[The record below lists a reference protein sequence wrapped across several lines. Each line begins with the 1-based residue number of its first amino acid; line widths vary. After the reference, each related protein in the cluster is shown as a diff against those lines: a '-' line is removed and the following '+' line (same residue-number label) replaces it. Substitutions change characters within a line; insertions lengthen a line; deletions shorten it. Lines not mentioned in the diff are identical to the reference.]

1 MTPKSEH
8 DVVVIGS
15 GISGA
20 SFAHFCARG
29 GLSVLVAE
37 KSDAP
42 GGCVHS
48 HRLEGGYWFELG
60 AHTCYNSY
68 RGLLELLEAKSALG
82 KLLPRAKVP
91 FRLLSK
97 GRVRSI
103 ASELD
108 FLSLLAHA
116 PSIAFTRKDGRTV
129 RGYYERLVGKANY
142 DRVFGPMFAAVP
154 SQRADEFPSGMLFK
168 KRDRRKELPR
178 SFTMAGGLQSAVDA
192 LLEDPRITLAL
203 NAEAVAVS
211 REGEGFRVRFADGSE
226 RSARFLAMAAPPT
239 AGTAL
244 LGAAFPAVAGELA
257 KIQVTPVST
266 TGVVVRKE
274 ATPLEPLA
282 FLIPLDDD
290 RFYSAVSRDTV
301 PDPTWRAFAFHF
313 KPGFSAEQGLALA
326 AEVLKVERGALEHVV
341 RRSVELPSPRL
352 GHPEIV
358 AALDR
363 ALAGTPLFLTGNYF
377 DGLAI
382 EDCVARSRLESARLL
397 KQAGAAAA

>member
-1 MTPKSEH
+1 MTTKSEH
-8 DVVVIGS
+8 DVVVIGG

-37 KSDAP
+37 KTDAP
-42 GGCVHS
+42 GGCLHS

-68 RGLLELLEAKSALG
+68 RGLLELLEERSALG

-91 FRLLSK
+91 FRLYAH
-97 GRVRSI
+97 GRTRSI

-108 FLSLLAHA
+108 FFSLLLHA
-116 PSIAFTRKDGRTV
+116 PSIAFTRKEGRTV
-129 RGYYERLVGKANY
+129 RDYYERLVGKRNY
-142 DRVFGPMFAAVP
+142 ERVFGPMFAAVP
-154 SQRADEFPSGMLFK
+154 SQKADEFPSGMLFK
-168 KRDRRKELPR
+168 KRDRRNEIPR
-178 SFTMAGGLQSAVDA
+178 SFTLAGGLQTAVDT
-192 LLEDPRITLAL
+192 LLEDPRITLVL
-203 NAEAVAVS
+203 NAQATAIE
-211 REGEGFRVRFADGSE
+211 RQGDGFRVRFADGSE
-226 RSARFLAMAAPPT
+226 RTARFLAMASPPR
-239 AGTAL
+239 AGAEL
-244 LGAAFPAVAGELA
+244 LGQAFPAVAAELA
-257 KIQVTPVST
+257 KIQVTAVSS
-266 TGVVVRKE
+266 TGVVVRRE
-274 ATPLEPLA
+274 ATPLEPMA

-313 KPGFSAEQGLALA
+313 KPGLSAEQGLALA
-326 AEVLKVERGALEHVV
+326 AEVLKVERGSLEHVV

-352 GHPEIV
+352 GHPELV

-363 ALAGTPLFLTGNYF
+363 ALASAPLFVTGNYF
-377 DGLAI
+377 DGLSI

-397 KQAGAAAA
+397 AASGAASR